1 MSIMNVELMA
11 ISTAIDIINTKDT
24 NNFVICSDSKSALIS
39 IKNKNTDDNFI
50 ITDIRNKINKTRKT
64 INFQWV
70 PAHKGIIGNE
80 IADTLSKEGCTNEQM
95 IHTRIPLKD
104 TINLAKIETLEE
116 WTQEYI
122 TTSTEKG
129 VKHYNLMPKPTF
141 KPWFDKLE
149 LDTIQIVTIGR
160 LRTFH
165 TLSKEKLYLWKL
177 TQDDKCDI
185 CGVKEDSSHVLL
197 HCTKYSQSRMQYK
210 ILTEHDNIE
219 TLLDQADAN
228 NYREISKFVQTNNI
242 TI

>member
-1 MSIMNVELMA
+1 
-11 ISTAIDIINTKDT
+11 
-24 NNFVICSDSKSALIS
+24 
-39 IKNKNTDDNFI
+39 
-50 ITDIRNKINKTRKT
+50 
-64 INFQWV
+64 
-70 PAHKGIIGNE
+70 
-80 IADTLSKEGCTNEQM
+80 
-95 IHTRIPLKD
+95 
-104 TINLAKIETLEE
+104 
-116 WTQEYI
+116 
-122 TTSTEKG
+122 
-129 VKHYNLMPKPTF
+129 MPKPTF

-219 TLLDQADAN
+219 TLLNQAGAN
-228 NYREISKFVQTNNI
+228 NY
-242 TI
+242 